1 MGKWLNRLK
10 RDDQNERE
18 VAQLQMLLRVFNDTF
33 AMLLQLVR
41 VIRADE
47 ELLSPSM
54 GQRIDRVLEQVEDLL
69 KSVRDVADE
78 QLEGGADGQA

>member
-41 VIRADE
+41 DIRADE